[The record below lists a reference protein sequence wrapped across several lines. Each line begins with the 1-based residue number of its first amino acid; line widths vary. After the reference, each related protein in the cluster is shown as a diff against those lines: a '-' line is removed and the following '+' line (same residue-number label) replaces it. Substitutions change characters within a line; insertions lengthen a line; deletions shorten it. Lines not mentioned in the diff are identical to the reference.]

1 MATGRNLLGMARALV
16 MGATWP
22 VDTGQKQGVCVVSVF
37 RSRFLPPYLPLQHAA
52 VYLAVLDA
60 IVSWSFMFTS
70 QDLHFFVT
78 IAASPSL
85 AAAGRVLDVSASAVS
100 QRLQLLEDR
109 VGLRLVERGVK
120 GLRLTSQGEALA
132 LRAAEI
138 SADIKSLDEEIK
150 EWRGLVSGPLKVIA
164 PFGFGRVH
172 VAPVMA
178 QLQAEFPGIILNLSL
193 REDPY
198 GAVRTDN
205 WDVIV
210 HVGRLPDS
218 SLTHRKLAPN
228 HRLLCASPSYRDTV
242 GLPSHPDELG
252 QHLCGVIRE
261 DQADVTRWV
270 FKKSGHEAQVLRI
283 HPRFASNDGEVV
295 RAWALAGLGIVERS
309 EWDVASDLQTGRLVH
324 VLPGWQLQDADV
336 VAILSP
342 RTQRTARTERF
353 IEILHKSLHP
363 PPWRR

>member
-1 MATGRNLLGMARALV
+1 
-16 MGATWP
+16 
-22 VDTGQKQGVCVVSVF
+22 
-37 RSRFLPPYLPLQHAA
+37 
-52 VYLAVLDA
+52 
-60 IVSWSFMFTS
+60 MFTS

-78 IAASPSL
+78 VAASPSL
-85 AAAGRVLDVSASAVS
+85 AAAARVLDVSASAVS

-138 SADIKSLDEEIK
+138 SADIRSLDDDIK
-150 EWRGLVSGPLKVIA
+150 EWRGLVSGPLKIVA
-164 PFGFGRVH
+164 PFGFGRTH

-178 QLQAEFPGIILNLSL
+178 RLQAEFPRIILNLSL

-198 GAVRTDN
+198 AAVRTDN

-228 HRLLCASPSYRDTV
+228 RRLLCASPAYRDAM
-242 GLPSHPDELG
+242 GLPSRPDELDK
-252 QHLCGVIRE
+252 HLCGVIRE

-270 FKKSGHEAQVLRI
+270 FRKSGHDAQTLRI
-283 HPRFASNDGEVV
+283 HPVFASNDGEVI
-295 RAWALAGLGIVERS
+295 RAWALGGLGIVERS
-309 EWDVASDLQTGRLVH
+309 EWDVAADLRAGRLIH
-324 VLPGWQLQDADV
+324 VLPDWHLQDADV

-353 IEILHKSLHP
+353 IEMLYAGLHP
-363 PPWRR
+363 PPWRVMSG

>member
-1 MATGRNLLGMARALV
+1 ML
-16 MGATWP
+16 
-22 VDTGQKQGVCVVSVF
+22 
-37 RSRFLPPYLPLQHAA
+37 
-52 VYLAVLDA
+52 
-60 IVSWSFMFTS
+60 TS

-85 AAAGRVLDVSASAVS
+85 AAAARVLNVSASAVS

-109 VGLRLVERGVK
+109 LGLRLVERGVK
-120 GLRLTSQGEALA
+120 GLRLTSQGESLS

-138 SADIKSLDEEIK
+138 SADIQSLDEDIK
-150 EWRGLVSGPLKVIA
+150 EWRGLVSGPLKVVA
-164 PFGFGRVH
+164 PFGFGRIH

-178 QLQAEFPGIILNLSL
+178 LLQSEFPDVILNLSL

-198 GAVRTDN
+198 SAARTDN

-228 HRLLCASPSYRDTV
+228 RRLLCASPRYRDSV
-242 GLPSHPDELG
+242 GFPSHPNELG
-252 QHLCGVIRE
+252 QHQCGVIRE
-261 DQADVTRWV
+261 DQADVTRWL
-270 FKKSGHEAQVLRI
+270 FKRSEEEAQVLRI

-295 RAWALAGLGIVERS
+295 RSWAVAGLGIVERS
-309 EWDVASDLQTGRLVH
+309 EWDVANDLQTGQLIH
-324 VLPGWQLQDADV
+324 VLPEWQMPDADV

-353 IEILHKSLHP
+353 VKMLHANLNP
-363 PPWRR
+363 PPWRSQV